1 MSNDGSP
8 PADGTKVSSATPT
21 WSLRPYV
28 ELLRPEQWV
37 KNVVV
42 FAGPAAGLKLSD
54 ADSCLRAGFVFLAFC
69 LAASATYT
77 INDIV
82 DREADLNHP
91 TKRLRPI
98 ARGAIRP
105 SSAFVLAGLLI
116 LTALVVT
123 STLIGRAVTAAVIL
137 YLLLNLAYSTALKQK
152 VILDVI
158 IIAIGFV
165 LRAFAGALA
174 VQVPTSAWLIAC
186 VFTLCLFM
194 GFGKRR
200 CELAMIGSQEEARQ
214 HRRTLIRYTP
224 HLLTHL
230 ITVSAGIAVI
240 TFLQYTLDASGPT
253 PPFEKQY
260 LFYTLPLVV
269 YGIFR
274 FAMLSE
280 TGRYSGPT
288 EIVLKD
294 PAMRITIVLWGL
306 CALVIAYQVVLFG
319 PGGLKGLMGNYS

>member
-1 MSNDGSP
+1 MSNDGAP

-54 ADSCLRAGFVFLAFC
+54 ADSCLRAGFVVLAFC

-116 LTALVVT
+116 LAALVVT

-137 YLLLNLAYSTALKQK
+137 YLLAQRFN
-152 VILDVI
+152 V
-158 IIAIGFV
+158 
-165 LRAFAGALA
+165 
-174 VQVPTSAWLIAC
+174 
-186 VFTLCLFM
+186 
-194 GFGKRR
+194 
-200 CELAMIGSQEEARQ
+200 
-214 HRRTLIRYTP
+214 
-224 HLLTHL
+224 
-230 ITVSAGIAVI
+230 TVS
-240 TFLQYTLDASGPT
+240 
-253 PPFEKQY
+253 
-260 LFYTLPLVV
+260 
-269 YGIFR
+269 
-274 FAMLSE
+274 
-280 TGRYSGPT
+280 
-288 EIVLKD
+288 
-294 PAMRITIVLWGL
+294 
-306 CALVIAYQVVLFG
+306 
-319 PGGLKGLMGNYS
+319 